1 MKNRGIDALTDYLIS
16 GVGAAALVVAVA
28 SAWSSKEQGVPHILN
43 LHAALLVL
51 VGVGVSV
58 AGYALKRA
66 SDRIS
71 SLEDQLRVISRKN
84 G

>member
-1 MKNRGIDALTDYLIS
+1 MKNRGLDALTDYLIS
-16 GVGAAALVVAVA
+16 GAGVAAFVVAA
-28 SAWSSKEQGVPHILN
+28 SSAWSSKDQGVPHILN
-43 LHAALLVL
+43 LHAVLLTL

-71 SLEDQLRVISRKN
+71 SLEDQLVVLRRKN